1 MIKVLGRLTSSNVQK
16 VVWALDVLGQPFEQ
30 ENRGGPFG
38 GTKEADYLALNP
50 NATVP
55 TVITDEGAIW
65 ESNTILRYL
74 ANRHGAAHLYPAAP
88 MARALV
94 DQWLDWQLGQLAP
107 AMRPLYVGL
116 VREQR
121 PLAELGKERQAMA
134 DLMSLLDRQL
144 SKQAHIAL
152 DHFTLA
158 DIAIAP
164 IVHRWYALNL
174 ADQNTVNLRRYYDR
188 IAADA
193 LFQKHVA
200 AIKMS

>member
-16 VVWALDVLGQPFEQ
+16 VVWMLDLLGQAYEQ
-30 ENRGGPFG
+30 ENRGGAFG
-38 GTKEADYLALNP
+38 GTKTEDYLALNP

-88 MARALV
+88 LARAMV
-94 DQWLDWQLGQLAP
+94 DQWLDWQLGALAP
-107 AMRPLYVGL
+107 ALRPLYVGL
-116 VREQR
+116 VREQK
-121 PLAELGKERQAMA
+121 PLSELGSHRQAVA
-134 DLMSLLDRQL
+134 NLMLMLDQQL
-144 SKQAHIAL
+144 ARQAHVAL

-164 IVHRWYALNL
+164 IVHRWYALEL
-174 ADQNTVNLRRYYDR
+174 AAPETAHLRRYYEQLS
-188 IAADA
+188 ADP
-193 LFQKHVA
+193 LFAKHVT